1 MPRLT
6 MNGSSDRLLE
16 SPVSRIEVVTGALR
30 VYPPGETRAFALKA
44 SKRTRTSTRK
54 FDPPLAGLVLHSATG
69 ATFIA
74 DY

>member
-6 MNGSSDRLLE
+6 LNGNSDRVLD
-16 SPVSRIEVVTGALR
+16 SPVSRLEVVTGELR
-30 VYPPGETRAFALKA
+30 VYPPGETRAFTLTA

-54 FDPPLAGLVLHSATG
+54 FTPPLAGLVLHSATG

>member
-6 MNGSSDRLLE
+6 LNRNSDRVLDT
-16 SPVSRIEVVTGALR
+16 PVSRLEVVTGDLR
-30 VYPPGETRAFALKA
+30 VYSPDEKAFTLKA

-69 ATFIA
+69 ASFIA